1 VSSEEESVRERI
13 LLAAGRC
20 LTENGVRDVSLQVI
34 AREAGLARAT
44 LYRHFPDG
52 RDQLVNELVTFE
64 VQRFF
69 GELYRSV
76 EGLTSLEHVLERG
89 LRFAHHA
96 VAAHYLLQTM
106 LRDDPS
112 MLEPALSSS
121 IETIEHRIAAIFV
134 PFLEAGPR
142 RNAQADFL
150 SRMSIEYISTQGRW
164 DFDNTTQLRHLVRDE
179 LLASM
184 STSPLKIKPAT
195 VRPLRAVEDGSLR
208 TRVVNATLEEMAS
221 GHYDDFSLT
230 RVMKAAGV
238 SRATLYR
245 AFPGGRD
252 ALLSAAVT
260 RESSRFFV
268 AVADAMAS
276 APTMHDSLLAGIT
289 NTWSHLTSHAALLG
303 VWKEK
308 PEVILRSLR
317 FDEAT
322 KTYFVASSLVQP
334 MLSQWLE
341 AEEAGRLAEWLCRI
355 VVSYWTNPADYLDIT
370 DPKSIAL
377 FYANHVA
384 ASVERLAK
392 LSS

>member
-1 VSSEEESVRERI
+1 MSSEEESVRERI

-134 PFLEAGPR
+134 PFL
-142 RNAQADFL
+142 
-150 SRMSIEYISTQGRW
+150 
-164 DFDNTTQLRHLVRDE
+164 
-179 LLASM
+179 
-184 STSPLKIKPAT
+184 
-195 VRPLRAVEDGSLR
+195 
-208 TRVVNATLEEMAS
+208 
-221 GHYDDFSLT
+221 
-230 RVMKAAGV
+230 
-238 SRATLYR
+238 
-245 AFPGGRD
+245 
-252 ALLSAAVT
+252 
-260 RESSRFFV
+260 
-268 AVADAMAS
+268 
-276 APTMHDSLLAGIT
+276 
-289 NTWSHLTSHAALLG
+289 
-303 VWKEK
+303 
-308 PEVILRSLR
+308 
-317 FDEAT
+317 
-322 KTYFVASSLVQP
+322 
-334 MLSQWLE
+334 
-341 AEEAGRLAEWLCRI
+341 
-355 VVSYWTNPADYLDIT
+355 
-370 DPKSIAL
+370 
-377 FYANHVA
+377 
-384 ASVERLAK
+384 
-392 LSS
+392 